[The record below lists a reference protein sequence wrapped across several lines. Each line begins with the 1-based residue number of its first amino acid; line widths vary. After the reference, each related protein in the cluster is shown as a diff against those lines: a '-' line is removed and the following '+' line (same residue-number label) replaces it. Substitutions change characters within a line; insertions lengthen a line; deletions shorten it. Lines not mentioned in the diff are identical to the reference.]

1 MAQHHTLEVM
11 NNLHSIQKALDAHR
25 EAMSAVLSKA
35 GQPSGPQELETRRIA
50 AMKLDTAKDNLY
62 LSRYKF
68 QSALDRMATERQPM
82 AVPGIL
88 KDAANKLHYANQQL
102 NHPAIAAVC
111 GQTSPIT
118 NAESMAV
125 RGQAHKNYDY
135 SIGKRR

>member
-11 NNLHSIQKALDAHR
+11 NNLHSIQKTLDAHHD
-25 EAMSAVLSKA
+25 AMFAALSSLGK
-35 GQPSGPQELETRRIA
+35 PSGPQDLETRRTA
-50 AMKLDTAKDNLY
+50 AMKLTTAKDNLS
-62 LSRYKF
+62 LSKYRF

-88 KDAANKLHYANQQL
+88 KEAANKLHYANQQL
-102 NHPAIAAVC
+102 NHPAIAAAC

-125 RGQAHKNYDY
+125 RNQAHKNYDY
-135 SIGKRR
+135 SVGKR